1 MAQFSQQEQD
11 RMRRDAARRA
21 REMQRSV
28 YAPARRTSPYADYPP
43 HVSDE
48 PPPARQEEPFL
59 HTQKFQP
66 PPPRQPQKSMGTLF
80 PAGFLP
86 QLNPGELLSKL
97 DGDSMLIIAL
107 MVMLYKNGG
116 QDGCDKK
123 LLMALAYLLT

>member
-1 MAQFSQQEQD
+1 MAQFSQQEQNQ
-11 RMRRDAARRA
+11 MRRDAARRA
-21 REMQRSV
+21 REMQRNV
-28 YAPARRTSPYADYPP
+28 YPSMRRASPYADLPP
-43 HVSDE
+43 S
-48 PPPARQEEPFL
+48 PREEPAPP
-59 HTQKFQP
+59 P
-66 PPPRQPQKSMGTLF
+66 PPPRQHNTVHSHPNSPQSKGIPLL
-80 PAGFLP
+80 GGLP